1 MPGLP
6 EIKESLDAIQAE
18 LQAVIPL
25 RSQINVLQAQVGEH
39 FQSALA
45 QVNALIESLPP
56 EG

>member
-1 MPGLP
+1 MPGMP
-6 EIKESLDAIQAE
+6 EIKESLEAIQAA
-18 LQAVIPL
+18 LQAIIPL
-25 RSQINVLQAQVGEH
+25 RSEINILQAQVGEH